1 MEDIDQILNKV
12 TGLPVWL
19 VQFLEKWVK
28 KLPKVKTEIEKQTE
42 SMIRRLKPSVKP
54 YEGKFNSYSILPL
67 NGLDQEE
74 ILSEIKKITE

>member
-12 TGLPVWL
+12 AGLPGWL

-42 SMIRRLKPSVKP
+42 SIIKSLKPSVKP
-54 YEGKFNSYSILPL
+54 YEGKFNTYFCLPSEGQ
-67 NGLDQEE
+67 NREK
-74 ILSEIKKITE
+74 ILSEK